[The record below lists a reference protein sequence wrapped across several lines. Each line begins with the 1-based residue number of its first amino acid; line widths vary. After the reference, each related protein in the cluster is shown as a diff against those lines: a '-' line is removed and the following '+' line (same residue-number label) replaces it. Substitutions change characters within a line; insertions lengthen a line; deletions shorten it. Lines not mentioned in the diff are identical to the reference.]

1 MKEREGRME
10 QPKNDET
17 QIDLKW
23 PQGPVDLTD
32 HNFNEFVK
40 GYPLLVVD
48 FWAPWCMPCKMVGPV
63 IEELA
68 KDYRGKVIFG
78 KMNVD
83 RERQIAGKYGIM
95 SIPTIL
101 IFKNGKMADQQVGAM
116 PRGILESIIKKHI

>member
-1 MKEREGRME
+1 MKEKEGHME
-10 QPKNDET
+10 QAKVDDT
-17 QIDLKW
+17 QSEPKW
-23 PQGPVDLTD
+23 PQAPVDLTD

-40 GYPLLVVD
+40 KYPLLVVD

-68 KDYRGKVIFG
+68 KDYRGKVVFG

-83 RERQIAGKYGIM
+83 MEQQIAGKYGIM

-101 IFKNGKMADQQVGAM
+101 IFENGKMADQQVGAM
-116 PRGILESIIKKHI
+116 PKRTLESIIKKHI